1 MTGPRSFSRA
11 SSASKLMPS
20 STPASKLSSVRGAG
34 LKDFSHAGFT

>member
-34 LKDFSHAGFT
+34 YAYGYGDRIV